1 MMFSKKRPKRK
12 VKKNRTNNEKE
23 LTDYQKRLREFI
35 VELQL
40 LYKEGYSKSQIVKM
54 LKTTYKR
61 VRKYLHGDPDLLCK
75 SDGRS
80 TCNKESIL
88 DPYKTRIKR
97 LLSEGNNYKEIFKK
111 IKLDGYPGKYTILC
125 DYCSSL
131 VSYSSKAKLR
141 KIQPKQ
147 YVNRS
152 DIFKYL
158 WSGNKE
164 KINDDIFGKVVLKHP
179 KVKEIQDCI
188 NNFREIF
195 DKKNISLLN
204 EFINKYKKSNIKSI
218 SGFAGGL
225 TKDKKAVEN
234 SVTSQYSNGFVEG
247 NNNRLKLIKRQMY
260 GRAKWPLLKAKIIIK
275 NDIFLPIINQD

>member
-1 MMFSKKRPKRK
+1 M
-12 VKKNRTNNEKE
+12 
-23 LTDYQKRLREFI
+23 TDYQKRLREFI
-35 VELQL
+35 IEVQS

-61 VRKYLHGDPDLLCK
+61 IRKYLHGDPDLLCR
-75 SDGRS
+75 SDGRN
-80 TCNKESIL
+80 TYNRESIL
-88 DPYKTRIKR
+88 EPYKTRIKQ
-97 LLSEGNNYKEIFKK
+97 LLSEGNNYKEIFRK
-111 IKLDGYPGKYTILC
+111 IKSGGYPGKYTILC

-131 VSYSSKAKLR
+131 VSYSPKSKSR
-141 KIQPKQ
+141 KMQPKQ

-158 WSGNKE
+158 WSDNKE
-164 KINDDIFGKVVLKHP
+164 KVDDDIFEKVALKYP

-188 NNFREIF
+188 NDFREIF
-195 DKKNISLLN
+195 DRKSISLLN
-204 EFINKYKKSNIKSI
+204 EFINKYKKSNIRSI
-218 SGFAGGL
+218 SGFTGGL

-260 GRAKWPLLKAKIIIK
+260 GRAKLPLLKAKIIMK
-275 NDIFLPIINQD
+275 NDIFLPYVNQN